1 MLPRNLRSNYS
12 GSAAR
17 GFISAQPRAVSTLQ
31 TADTAAHRALPAGK
45 LSSTSRPSH
54 PLLAESS
61 SANEFFMYHPNLT
74 KIPVPVANKM
84 QCNVGMGLYLN
95 SWSRYLRLI
104 AGGTLR
110 IISLD
115 SGLCSVHSR
124 YKHCPLYSVWWCLHI
139 SRLYLDLSLEV
150 AHYRPSHYNVI
161 PM

>member
-45 LSSTSRPSH
+45 LSSTSRASH

-74 KIPVPVANKM
+74 KIPVPVANTM

-95 SWSRYLRLI
+95 SWSRYL
-104 AGGTLR
+104 
-110 IISLD
+110 

-124 YKHCPLYSVWWCLHI
+124 YKHCPLYSVRWCLHI

-150 AHYRPSHYNVI
+150 AITGHHI
-161 PM
+161 IM